1 MVCCAIAGCTNHS
14 RQVNKLGIKFHIFP
28 KKSETKQKWI
38 NACKRADKFS
48 VENARVCSIHFTD
61 SDYER
66 DLKSELLNIPSK
78 CKLKTDAVP
87 TLNLPSSGAGIG
99 FSNERNDRDVRA
111 QKRRYRQEGI
121 IQKTAQG
128 EHRSSVCGVT
138 VVKHEPVEAVPLT
151 FPKQEMELLSV
162 KEEPLDW
169 EVPDGHVNTQ
179 EPLNAVKEAC
189 SPSDDCLGPRTLNTG
204 KTEDDEDEEAMSEDD
219 FVVVKHEV
227 ESVGSDSEQ
236 ESALPVGME
245 NIKHNDDSS
254 SLVSN
259 VSLGAGTGNRIQ
271 CTTKEDTPFGN
282 KSDTVHV
289 GHRRGIC
296 KKTFAQLQEMKKHA
310 HLERRELLHLC
321 GICHKTFTM
330 SSSLKRHFLLH
341 TGERPYV
348 CGICSKTFT
357 QSYHLKLHSRL
368 HSGERPYVCSVCNK
382 SFIQNS
388 DMKRHLLLHTD
399 IHPYKCDV
407 CHKSFIQNS
416 ELTQHLLLHTDERPY
431 RCVVCKKTFDQNTEL
446 KEHLRVHIDECTYSC
461 GICNKTF
468 MRNSQLKRHSQLHTN
483 KTAKSVKR
491 VIRDSRASAS

>member
-14 RQVNKLGIKFHIFP
+14 RQVNQLGIKFHIFP

-38 NACKRADKFS
+38 NACKRADSFS
-48 VENARVCSIHFTD
+48 VENARVCSIHFID

-78 CKLKTDAVP
+78 RKLKTDAVP

-99 FSNERNDRDVRA
+99 FSNERNDEGDVRA
-111 QKRRYRQEGI
+111 QKRSYRQEDI
-121 IQKTAQG
+121 VQKTAQG

-138 VVKHEPVEAVPLT
+138 VIKHEP
-151 FPKQEMELLSV
+151 
-162 KEEPLDW
+162 DW
-169 EVPDGHVNTQ
+169 EVPDGHVSTQ
-179 EPLNAVKEAC
+179 EPLNVVKEAC

-259 VSLGAGTGNRIQ
+259 VSVGAGTGNRIQ

-282 KSDTVHV
+282 KSNTVHV

-321 GICHKTFTM
+321 GVCHKTFTV

-368 HSGERPYVCSVCNK
+368 HSGERPYVCSVCSK

-388 DMKRHLLLHTD
+388 DMKRHLLLHTN